1 MEPQNVYSDQIAEF
15 IKRLNE
21 LSAYIIATVA
31 SRPRLLNG
39 KRYITGKVLA
49 NKLHISV
56 RTLQEYRVE
65 GLLGYVRISGK
76 ILYKESD
83 VINLLENNYISAW
96 ER

>member
-1 MEPQNVYSDQIAEF
+1 MESKNVYSDQIAEF

-21 LSAYIIATVA
+21 LSAYIFATVA

-39 KRYITGKVLA
+39 ERYITGKVLA

-56 RTLQEYRVE
+56 RTLQEYRVK